1 MTTSPDYFKNICEVN
16 RAFGST
22 LEYKALLDLVVEKA
36 VETMEGKAACLFLAD
51 KRKDVFVAMAQKGL
65 SPDYLHTPPGDAKKL
80 VEEIVKEGHLA
91 ITDATTDPRVTDHAA
106 KKKEG
111 IASMLVVPVMVRGKV
126 IGVLTLYSD
135 KPREFTLD
143 EIAFQ
148 SALAEHGG
156 MAVKTAK
163 MFDRINN
170 NAKLFHDLS
179 ASINSTLDIKH
190 IMNIM
195 TSSIAESFDMKSV
208 SIRLLNKETGTLD
221 LVASTGLSREFL
233 EKGPVYAEKSVTE
246 VMRGETVVIRDVATD
261 SRIQYPEETLKEGI
275 ASMLC
280 VPIRSADEV
289 IGVMTLSSDD
299 PDREFSRDLV
309 MLVNALGHQGGLA
322 IQNASRYLTLQDD
335 KDSLEKD
342 IWSHRQWF

>member
-1 MTTSPDYFKNICEVN
+1 MTTSTDFFKTICKVN

-22 LEYKALLDLVVEKA
+22 LNQRELLDLVVKNT
-36 VETMEGKAACLFLAD
+36 VETMGGKAACLFLAD
-51 KRKDVFVAMAQKGL
+51 KKKDIFVAMAQKGL

-80 VEEIVKEGHLA
+80 VAELLKEGYLA
-91 ITDATTDPRVTDHAA
+91 ITDATTDPRVTDHDA

-135 KPREFTLD
+135 KPREFTPD
-143 EIAFQ
+143 EIEFQ

-156 MAVKTAK
+156 MAVKTAQL
-163 MFDRINN
+163 FERINSN
-170 NAKLFHDLS
+170 TKLFHDLA
-179 ASINSTLDIKH
+179 ASINSSLDIKH

-195 TSSIAESFDMKSV
+195 TSSIRESFDMKGV
-208 SIRLLNKETGTLD
+208 TIRLLNKETGTLN
-221 LVASTGLSREFL
+221 LVASAGLSREFL
-233 EKGPVYAEKSVTE
+233 DKGPVYAAKSVTE
-246 VMRGETVVIRDVATD
+246 VLRGETVVIRDLATD
-261 SRIQYPEETLKEGI
+261 KRIQYPEETLKEGI
-275 ASMLC
+275 ASLLFI
-280 VPIRSADEV
+280 PIRSADEV
-289 IGVMTLSSDD
+289 IGILTLSSED

-309 MLVNALGHQGGLA
+309 MLVNALAHQGGLA

-335 KDSLEKD
+335 KESLEKD